1 MKEFISAS
9 YFDSADDIMA
19 MLDNYAIP
27 EEYKEK
33 YHKVKKLMSAV
44 DRDGLINIL

>member
-1 MKEFISAS
+1 MSAS

-33 YHKVKKLMSAV
+33 YQDVKKLLAAV
-44 DRDGLINIL
+44 DRDGLLNVL